1 MEKPVISEEL
11 CICPCTAAVID
22 SSPQRNLEELF
33 PVVVLSEMTDT
44 STGVLFSV
52 EIGMLPVGVGWLR
65 VYISLVSRA
74 SFLFTRK
81 TYLFHA

>member
-1 MEKPVISEEL
+1 MEKPIISEEPHS
-11 CICPCTAAVID
+11 CPCTAAVID

-52 EIGMLPVGVGWLR
+52 EIGGYQW
-65 VYISLVSRA
+65 VSGGYESTFR
-74 SFLFTRK
+74 
-81 TYLFHA
+81 